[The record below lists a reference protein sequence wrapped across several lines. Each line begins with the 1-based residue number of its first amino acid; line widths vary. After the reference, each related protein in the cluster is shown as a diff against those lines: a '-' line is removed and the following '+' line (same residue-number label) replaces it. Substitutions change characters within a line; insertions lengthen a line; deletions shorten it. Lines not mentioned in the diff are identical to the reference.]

1 MLKGRFERLAM
12 KGVFWIFIIFLIGIA
27 VLMAGA
33 TWEIRQKEKIA
44 FREKENARKQ
54 FEETSQ
60 RLALLTE
67 NVDNLS
73 DERGLEEEF
82 RKRFPVARDGEEVVV
97 LVDAQPPAVDTTPVT
112 NKSLWLRIK
121 GWLGL

>member
-12 KGVFWIFIIFLIGIA
+12 KGVFWIFIIFLIGIS